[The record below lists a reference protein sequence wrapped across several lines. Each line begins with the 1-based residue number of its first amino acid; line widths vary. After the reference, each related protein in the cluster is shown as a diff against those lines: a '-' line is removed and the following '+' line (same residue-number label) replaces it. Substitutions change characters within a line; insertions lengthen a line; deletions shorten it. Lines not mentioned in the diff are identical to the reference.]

1 MPKGGDLN
9 QLSDELDKVKSMS
22 KQLCSSEASTAIG
35 SKVDFVKDGL
45 KNVKRV
51 KHSRSRDKR
60 FLTSFDMAE
69 AKRAESIL
77 NSRIRRGELE
87 RLSYGYMCDCGCG
100 ASGCIIVNQIKK

>member
-1 MPKGGDLN
+1 MAKWW
-9 QLSDELDKVKSMS
+9 E
-22 KQLCSSEASTAIG
+22 
-35 SKVDFVKDGL
+35 
-45 KNVKRV
+45 NVKRV